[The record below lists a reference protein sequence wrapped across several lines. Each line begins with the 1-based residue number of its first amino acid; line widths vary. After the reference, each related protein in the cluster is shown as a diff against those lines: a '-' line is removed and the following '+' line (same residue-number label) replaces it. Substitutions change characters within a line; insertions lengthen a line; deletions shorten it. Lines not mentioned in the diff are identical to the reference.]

1 MGPKGHYSHLP
12 LRGQVNNLWLRTD
25 YLEDIVVVGQG
36 QTAGVSG
43 MDCIYLGNA
52 EYPPLL
58 AEISDPPARIWTYG
72 NRSLLS
78 RLTVAVIGA
87 RAASHEGLIAANEIA
102 LDLARAGVVVVSGLA
117 RGIDSAA
124 HQGALEGGGGTIAVL
139 GTGIDVVYPAE
150 NASLSERIAAVGLL
164 VTEFAPGSP
173 PEDWHFP
180 RRNRIISGLSKAVVV
195 VEAKEKSGSLITA
208 RLAADQ
214 GRDVMAV
221 PGTIVGGRNRG
232 ANALLRD
239 GAKLVESAVDIL
251 QELGVETGLSRRSPE
266 GEGGRQV
273 VEFTVDEIAEQLKI
287 SAGEALARLLEWE
300 LAGEVQRIGSGRFVR
315 SRGKV

>member
-1 MGPKGHYSHLP
+1 MG
-12 LRGQVNNLWLRTD
+12 V
-25 YLEDIVVVGQG
+25 
-36 QTAGVSG
+36 
-43 MDCIYLGNA
+43 IYLGHE

-58 AEISDPPARIWTYG
+58 AVIPDPPACIWTRG
-72 NRSLLS
+72 DRSILD
-78 RLTVAVIGA
+78 RVAVAVIGA
-87 RAASHEGLIAANEIA
+87 RDATRDAIQIAHDIS
-102 LDLARAGVVVVSGLA
+102 LDLARAGIVVVSGLA

-124 HQGALEGGGGTIAVL
+124 HRGALDGGGKTIAVL
-139 GTGIDVVYPAE
+139 GTGIDRVYPPE
-150 NASLSERIAAVGLL
+150 NGALTEEIAAKGLL
-164 VTEFAPGSP
+164 VTEFPLGSL

-195 VEAKEKSGSLITA
+195 VEAREKSGSLITA

-221 PGTIVGGRNRG
+221 PGSIVGGRNRG

-251 QELGVETGLSRRSPE
+251 QELGLDPPSPCGLRRDELGS
-266 GEGGRQV
+266 QV
-273 VEFTVDEIAEQLKI
+273 IEFTVDEVAEQLKV

-300 LAGEVQRIGSGRFVR
+300 LTGEVQRIGSGRFVR
-315 SRGKV
+315 SRSKL

>member
-1 MGPKGHYSHLP
+1 MNCIQLGSP
-12 LRGQVNNLWLRTD
+12 D
-25 YLEDIVVVGQG
+25 Y
-36 QTAGVSG
+36 
-43 MDCIYLGNA
+43 
-52 EYPPLL
+52 PRLL
-58 AEISDPPARIWTYG
+58 SEISDPPTRIWTRG
-72 NRSLLS
+72 DRGPFAAIG
-78 RLTVAVIGA
+78 VAVIGA
-87 RAASHEGLIAANEIA
+87 RYASEEGLAAAHEIA
-102 LDLARAGVVVVSGLA
+102 FDLARAGIVVVSGLA
-117 RGIDSAA
+117 RGVDSAA
-124 HQGALEGGGGTIAVL
+124 HRGALDAGGRTIAVL

-150 NASLSERIAAVGLL
+150 NGELSERIASSGLL
-164 VTEFAPGSP
+164 VTEFPLGCA

-221 PGTIVGGRNRG
+221 PGTFVGGRNRG

-251 QELGVETGLSRRSPE
+251 QELGMDSGLARRPGDAGSP
-266 GEGGRQV
+266 QV

-300 LAGEVQRIGSGRFVR
+300 LTGEVRRIGSGRFVR